1 VKDPHEV
8 VKAGDV
14 VRVRVLEVDVK
25 RKRISMTMRKDGG
38 GEASP
43 GADRQPREH
52 VRGPKTSAPPPRGK
66 NKSADMGAFG
76 AALADAM
83 RRK

>member
-14 VRVRVLEVDVK
+14 VRVRVLEVDVP
-25 RKRISMTMRKDGG
+25 RKRISLTMRKDGG
-38 GEASP
+38 GEV
-43 GADRQPREH
+43 QPRNEREP
-52 VRGPKTSAPPPRGK
+52 RGRVSGPNTASPPPRGK
-66 NKSADMGAFG
+66 GKSDDLGAFG
-76 AALADAM
+76 AALANAM